1 MLDIHVSL
9 MLFVLVLF
17 LTLLVV
23 LNRMLYN
30 PLIKFM
36 DDRDSSIAKDL
47 NAAKSLSGNSEAL
60 YAEAEGILDE
70 ARSKA
75 GDIRKKAVEESKVLA
90 ESKAESKRSDLDK
103 EYLSFMENMETEKEN
118 LKNSLLSQIPLYK
131 ESIKAKFSKL

>member
-17 LTLLVV
+17 LALLVV
-23 LNRMLYN
+23 LNRMLYS
-30 PLIKFM
+30 PLLKFM

-60 YAEAEGILDE
+60 YAEADSILDE

-75 GDIRKKAVEESKVLA
+75 SEIRQKAIDESKVLA

-103 EYLSFMENMETEKEN
+103 EYISFMENLDSEKEN

>member
-1 MLDIHVSL
+1 
-9 MLFVLVLF
+9 
-17 LTLLVV
+17 
-23 LNRMLYN
+23 
-30 PLIKFM
+30 M
-36 DDRDSSIAKDL
+36 DDRDNSIAKDL

-60 YAEAEGILDE
+60 YAEADSILDE

-75 GDIRKKAVEESKVLA
+75 SEIRQKAIDESKVLA

-103 EYLSFMENMETEKEN
+103 EYISFMENLDSEKEN

>member
-9 MLFVLVLF
+9 MIFVLVLF
-17 LTLLVV
+17 LALLVV

-30 PLIKFM
+30 PLLKFM

-60 YAEAEGILDE
+60 YAEADGILDE

-75 GDIRKKAVEESKVLA
+75 SEIRQKAIDESKVLA
-90 ESKAESKRSDLDK
+90 ESKANSKRSDLDK
-103 EYLSFMENMETEKEN
+103 EYISFMENLESEKES
-118 LKNSLLSQIPLYK
+118 LKNSLLSQVPLFK

>member
-17 LTLLVV
+17 LALIVI

-36 DDRDSSIAKDL
+36 DDRDNSIAKDL
-47 NAAKSLSGNSEAL
+47 NDAKSLSNNSETI
-60 YAEAEGILDE
+60 YAESEEILNDARAKAAEIRQKSIDE
-70 ARSKA
+70 SKA
-75 GDIRKKAVEESKVLA
+75 LA
-90 ESKAESKRSDLDK
+90 ESKAESKRADLEK
-103 EYLSFMENMETEKEN
+103 KYLSFVENLESEKEN
-118 LKNSLLSQIPLYK
+118 LKNSLISQIPLYK

>member
-23 LNRMLYN
+23 LNRMLYK

-47 NAAKSLSGNSEAL
+47 NAAKSLSGNTDAL
-60 YAEAEGILDE
+60 YAKAEEILDE
-70 ARSKA
+70 ARLEAA
-75 GDIRKKAVEESKVLA
+75 GIRQKAVDESRAVA
-90 ESKAESKRSDLDK
+90 EGKAESKRAQLDK
-103 EYLSFMENMETEKEN
+103 SYLSFVENLESEKEV
-118 LKNSLLSQIPLYK
+118 LRNSLLSQMPLFK
-131 ESIKAKFSKL
+131 ESLKAKFSKL

>member
-1 MLDIHVSL
+1 

-17 LTLLVV
+17 ITLLVV

-47 NAAKSLSGNSEAL
+47 NAAKSLSGNSEAI

-75 GDIRKKAVEESKVLA
+75 GDIRKKAIEESKVLA

-103 EYLSFMENMETEKEN
+103 EYLSFMENMEKEKEN
-118 LKNSLLSQIPLYK
+118 LKNSLLSQVPLYK